1 MLDVIVPLKMFID
14 VNSKQLYCR
23 TRNECV
29 VFNCDIF
36 LLDLII
42 IIIIIVN
49 NNKNNNKK
57 KIFIAPIQ

>member
-23 TRNECV
+23 TRNAFV

-42 IIIIIVN
+42 IIKIV

-57 KIFIAPIQ
+57 KNIFIAPIQ